1 MIEKFL
7 KFFMLL
13 SECLIFQSD
22 LFYSIIIIII
32 IIEGKK
38 SIENWI
44 DRFKDVIPLASRFSK
59 PFILEGLPLFYN
71 LTISTLIKMF
81 LIKLKEHQ

>member
-1 MIEKFL
+1 
-7 KFFMLL
+7 MLL

-22 LFYSIIIIII
+22 LFHSIIII

-38 SIENWI
+38 SIKNWI
-44 DRFKDVIPLASRFSK
+44 DRFNDVIPLASRFSK

>member
-22 LFYSIIIIII
+22 LFHSIIII

-44 DRFKDVIPLASRFSK
+44 DRFNDVIPLASRFSK

>member
-1 MIEKFL
+1 
-7 KFFMLL
+7 MLL

-22 LFYSIIIIII
+22 LFHSIIIII

-44 DRFKDVIPLASRFSK
+44 NRFNDVIPLASRFSK

>member
-13 SECLIFQSD
+13 SECLIFESD
-22 LFYSIIIIII
+22 LFHSIIIIII

-44 DRFKDVIPLASRFSK
+44 DRFNDVIPLASRFSK

>member
-1 MIEKFL
+1 
-7 KFFMLL
+7 MLL

-22 LFYSIIIIII
+22 LFHSIIIII

-38 SIENWI
+38 SIKNWI
-44 DRFKDVIPLASRFSK
+44 DRFNDVIPLASRFSK

>member
-22 LFYSIIIIII
+22 LFHSIIIIII

-44 DRFKDVIPLASRFSK
+44 DRFNDVIPLASRFSK
-59 PFILEGLPLFYN
+59 PFILEGLPLFNN